1 MDGHASDVGDDVLS
15 DDVMKHDDVPDE
27 LMSVVTSLTSP
38 RRYVPQWYV
47 YDTRGSELCEQLV
60 QKSETYKVW
69 QHEYSILQAHADDI
83 AGKVSSPAVL
93 VDLGSGG
100 SSKTRLVIE
109 AMLKRHGSPT
119 FVPVDM
125 AKEFIEACGRQLETD
140 YPGLTVEPFGGL
152 YMDGVRH
159 VAARKE
165 PKLLLWFGNSFSNIS
180 IHGQVQMLQE
190 IRAQLNEQDRLVLG
204 VDMNTDREALSQAY
218 GEQWTPIWRD
228 NLISRF
234 NKDFDGN
241 MDAEKFEYRCEFV
254 ENPPS
259 GDTPSYIVKSLTS
272 LGKQRVRF
280 EKIGLDI
287 DFEDG
292 EKIYFYE
299 GPNTSCKWNLKQLRR
314 LAEKSSFAVDEHWT
328 NDEENYCVICLA
340 PADIIPTSFPRSE

>member
-1 MDGHASDVGDDVLS
+1 MNVPSSDVTTTVS

-60 QKSETYKVW
+60 QKSKTYKVW
-69 QHEYSILQAHADDI
+69 QHEFSILQTRADDI

-109 AMLKRHGSPT
+109 AMRKRHGRLT

-180 IHGQVQMLQE
+180 IHDQVQMLQE
-190 IRAQLNEQDRLVLG
+190 IRAQLNERDRLVLG

-272 LGKQRVRF
+272 LGKQWVRF

-299 GPNTSCKWNLKQLRR
+299 GPNTSCKWNLRQLRR
-314 LAEKSSFAVDEHWT
+314 LAEKSGFAVDEHWT

-340 PADIIPTSFPRSE
+340 PANIIHTSLP